1 MKSEYRKLLTD
12 EKVFNTSIGSI
23 KNGSYIIM
31 GADKYHETDEAGML
45 NSETSGPYSNP
56 DAGSIDLFVGLNKLN
71 TIHPEVSSIYNEEGK
86 QETVYLSSD
95 FSKDAARIYISE
107 KASPDLYFDLKDSK
121 YSPAN
126 LDLSTVCLLADAV
139 RIVGRNS
146 VKIVTRERGVIN
158 STGKASFAAGGIHL
172 IAGNKPDKLQPIP
185 LGINLVSYLEK
196 KDKMYNE
203 TLDILRETIS
213 QEIFQIWQFLS
224 LHTHIASG
232 PGAPTAPP
240 TPVPA
245 VPTFLNI
252 GTTLA
257 KKTIDLLE
265 TTNNETKL
273 GKLYLNS
280 TSSKFILSDKN
291 MVN

>member
-1 MKSEYRKLLTD
+1 MKSEYKKLLTD
-12 EKVFNTSIGSI
+12 ESVSNTSIGSL
-23 KNGSYIIM
+23 KNGTYIII
-31 GADKYHETDEAGML
+31 GADKYHLTDDTGILSSEISSNIS
-45 NSETSGPYSNP
+45 NS
-56 DAGSIDLFVGLNKLN
+56 DAGSIDMFVGMNKLN
-71 TIHPEVSSIYNEEGK
+71 TSYPESPVEYDEEGVRQVK
-86 QETVYLSSD
+86 YLSSD
-95 FSKDAARIYISE
+95 FRKDAARIYISE
-107 KASPDLYFDLKDSK
+107 KASPDLYFDLKHSK

-126 LDLSTVCLLADAV
+126 LDLSTVCLLADSV
-139 RIVGRNS
+139 RVVGRNS
-146 VKIVTRERGVIN
+146 VKIVTRERGVVN
-158 STGKASFAAGGIHL
+158 STGKTSFAPGGIHL
-172 IAGNKPDKLQPIP
+172 IAGNNPDKLQPIP

-257 KKTIDLLE
+257 QKTIDLLE

-273 GKLYLNS
+273 GKLYL
-280 TSSKFILSDKN
+280 SSASNKFILSDKN

>member
-1 MKSEYRKLLTD
+1 MKPEYKKLLTD
-12 EKVFNTSIGSI
+12 EKISNTSIGSV

-31 GADKYHETDEAGML
+31 GADKYHETDEVGMY
-45 NSETSGPYSNP
+45 NSETSGPFSNP
-56 DAGSIDLFVGLNKLN
+56 DAGSIDLFVGINKLN
-71 TIHPEVSSIYNEEGK
+71 TSYPESSSEYDEEGK
-86 QETVYLSSD
+86 QEAVYLSSD

-107 KASPDLYFDLKDSK
+107 KASPDLYFDLEEYK

-126 LDLSTVCLLADAV
+126 WDLSSVCLLADAV

-146 VKIVTRERGVIN
+146 VKIVTRERGAIN
-158 STGKASFAAGGIHL
+158 SVGDASFAAGGIHL
-172 IAGNKPDKLQPIP
+172 IAGNRPDKLQPIP
-185 LGINLVSYLEK
+185 LGINLITYLEK

-213 QEIFQIWQFLS
+213 QEIFQIWQFLA

-232 PGAPTAPP
+232 PGSPTAIP

-245 VPTFLNI
+245 VPDFLNI

-257 KKTIDLLE
+257 QKTIDLLE

-273 GKLYLNS
+273 GKLYLSS
-280 TSSKFILSDKN
+280 TSNKFILSDKN
-291 MVN
+291 LVN